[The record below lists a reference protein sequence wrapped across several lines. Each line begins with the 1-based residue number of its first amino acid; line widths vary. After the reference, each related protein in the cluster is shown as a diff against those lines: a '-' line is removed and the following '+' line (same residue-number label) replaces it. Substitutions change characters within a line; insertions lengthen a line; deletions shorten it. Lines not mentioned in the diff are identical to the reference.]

1 MQNDLLITCE
11 PPCQA
16 GVIRLLELSNAYAAS
31 LYPADSN
38 HMLPLDELEQDN
50 VSFFVARAGETVLG
64 CAALVGH
71 ADGTGEIKRMFVD
84 EAARG
89 LKLGKLLLARLE
101 EEALRRQIDIVR
113 LETGIYQPE
122 AIGLYR
128 KAGYVDIP
136 PFGDY
141 TADPLSLFMEK
152 RLGMTPITSP
162 ASS

>member
-1 MQNDLLITCE
+1 MQKDLLITRE
-11 PPCQA
+11 PPRQE
-16 GVIRLLELSNAYAAS
+16 GVIRLLEKSNAYAAS
-31 LYPADSN
+31 LYPAESN
-38 HMLPLDELEQDN
+38 HMLPLDELEQDS
-50 VSFFVARAGETVLG
+50 VSFFVARVGDTVLG

-71 ADGTGEIKRMFVD
+71 SDWTGEIKRIFVD

-89 LKLGKLLLARLE
+89 LKLGKQLLARLE
-101 EEALRRQIDIVR
+101 DEALRRKITTVR

-128 KAGYVDIP
+128 KAGYVEIP

-152 RLGMTPITSP
+152 RLAPITSP

>member
-1 MQNDLLITCE
+1 MQTDLRIIQE
-11 PPCQA
+11 SPRQA
-16 GVIRLLELSNAYAAS
+16 GVIRLLEQSSAYAAS
-31 LYPADSN
+31 LYPAESN
-38 HMLPLDELEQDN
+38 HMLPLDELEQQN
-50 VSFFVARAGETVLG
+50 VSFFVARAGDAILG
-64 CAALVGH
+64 CAALVGQD
-71 ADGTGEIKRMFVD
+71 DGTGEIKRMFVD

-101 EEALRRQIDIVR
+101 EEALRRQIDILR

-128 KAGYVDIP
+128 KAGYLEIP
-136 PFGDY
+136 PFGGY

-152 RLGMTPITSP
+152 RLETLTSP

>member
-1 MQNDLLITCE
+1 MPNDLRISRESPRQT
-11 PPCQA
+11 
-16 GVIRLLELSNAYAAS
+16 GVIRLLEKSNAYAAS

-38 HMLPLDELEQDN
+38 HMLPLDELEQGT
-50 VSFFVARAGETVLG
+50 VSFFVARAGEAVLG

-71 ADGTGEIKRMFVD
+71 VDGTGEIKRMFVD

-89 LKLGKLLLARLE
+89 LKLGKRLLERLE
-101 EEALRRQIDIVR
+101 EEALRRQIKTVR

-128 KAGYVDIP
+128 KAGYVEIP
-136 PFGDY
+136 PFGEY
-141 TADPLSLFMEK
+141 RADPLSLFMEK
-152 RLGMTPITSP
+152 RLGPITSP